1 MLEPR
6 PRKCSS
12 WTGNS
17 ESGRGVARWGGEP
30 REEVKRIL
38 TDDPTQDRESG
49 ARGSFTEESAPHFKV
64 SGAQTI
70 TPPPARR
77 MQTAVWTSLLQHAD
91 RLLSDVITSRGI
103 TFLLCH
109 ITPNP
114 SIVDMCYIANYP
126 YVQYVGLMT

>member
-1 MLEPR
+1 M
-6 PRKCSS
+6 
-12 WTGNS
+12 
-17 ESGRGVARWGGEP
+17 ARWGGEP

-91 RLLSDVITSRGI
+91 RPLSDVITFI
-103 TFLLCH
+103 LCH

-126 YVQYVGLMT
+126 DVQYVGLMTKLFIMEIQKG

>member
-1 MLEPR
+1 MMLEPR

-12 WTGNS
+12 WRGSS

-77 MQTAVWTSLLQHAD
+77 MQTAVWTSLL
-91 RLLSDVITSRGI
+91 RPLSDVITSRGI

-114 SIVDMCYIANYP
+114 SILDMCYIANYSD
-126 YVQYVGLMT
+126 VQGFMT

>member
-12 WTGNS
+12 WTGSS

-77 MQTAVWTSLLQHAD
+77 MQTAVWTSLL
-91 RLLSDVITSRGI
+91 RPLSDVITSAAAASLSFCVTLHPTR
-103 TFLLCH
+103 
-109 ITPNP
+109 NP
-114 SIVDMCYIANYP
+114 SILDMCYIANYSD
-126 YVQYVGLMT
+126 VGLMT